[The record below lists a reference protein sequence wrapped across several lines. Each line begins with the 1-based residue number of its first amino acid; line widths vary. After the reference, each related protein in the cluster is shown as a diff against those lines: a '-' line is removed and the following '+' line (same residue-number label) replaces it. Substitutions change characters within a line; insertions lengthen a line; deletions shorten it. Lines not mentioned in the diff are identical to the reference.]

1 MKLSTRSRYGTR
13 MMVDLA
19 QHYDEGLI
27 QLSSIAKR
35 QDISIKYLEQLII
48 PLKKANYIRSVRG
61 PKGGHMLTKPPQD
74 ITVGEIV
81 RVLEGDVS
89 LSRCIEDPDICH
101 RVDTCL
107 TRDIWKVATSA
118 MYKELNSYTL
128 SEVIKRKQNP
138 SR

>member
-19 QHYDEGLI
+19 QHYDGSPI

-107 TRDIWKVATSA
+107 TRDIWEVATSA

-128 SEVIKRKQNP
+128 SEVIERKQNP

>member
-1 MKLSTRSRYGTR
+1 MNLSTRSRYGTR

-19 QHYDEGLI
+19 QHYNEGPI

-35 QDISIKYLEQLII
+35 QDISNKYLEQLII

-61 PKGGHMLTKPPQD
+61 PKGGYMLTKPPQD

-81 RVLEGDVS
+81 RVLEDDVN

-101 RVDTCL
+101 RVDSCL
-107 TRDIWKVATSA
+107 TRDIWEVATGA